1 MYKKLS
7 KHSLYYCPSP
17 TNFPGKVTVD
27 IAILS
32 SKIFT
37 GDPKTPWAEAVGIKD
52 GQITAIGSNQDIKRL
67 CSGKT
72 KILDLPGRLVVPGLV
87 DGHVHFCSFGQTL
100 NLVSLKNLSSLDQ
113 CRNRIRTAVSTYQPG
128 EWIVG
133 RGWDDHKWRENRPPT
148 RSDLDDL
155 APDNPLMLFRADGH
169 TAWVNSLALEK
180 AGITKASPD
189 PPGGKIERDPATGEP
204 TGILREAVG
213 VLRKFI
219 PRNSREDIKTAALAA
234 QQEALK
240 AGLTGVHSCE
250 MLPQYEALAE
260 LDQEGK
266 LKIRVYQLLRPQ
278 EANTLSARGIRPGSG
293 SGRLWVG
300 HMKLFADGSLGSG
313 TALLHEPYWDDPAN
327 QGLAVLP
334 IETLREQICA
344 TYTWGGEVA
353 IHAIGDKAVSNCLT
367 AISEARK
374 MAGIGPE
381 EKRDRLEHVQLYRSQ
396 DLPRFQSLGVTAS
409 VQPVFTATDWQQAE
423 AKWGH
428 LRCRQAYA
436 WKTFR
441 KAGIPL
447 QFGSDAPFDYINPVL
462 GLQAAVTR
470 QTPEGEPPGGWFPEE
485 RLTLEES
492 IEGFTR
498 IPAWTS
504 RREASLGSISP
515 GKRADITVLEQN
527 LFEIPPENWP
537 SIDVEMTMIEGE
549 VVYHK

>member
-1 MYKKLS
+1 M
-7 KHSLYYCPSP
+7 
-17 TNFPGKVTVD
+17 D

-37 GDPKTPWAEAVGIKD
+37 GDPKIPWAEAVAIKD
-52 GQITAIGSNQDIKRL
+52 GQIMAVGSDQEIKRL
-67 CSGKT
+67 CSVKT
-72 KILDLPGRLVVPGLV
+72 KILDLPARLVVPGLV

-100 NLVSLKNLSSLDQ
+100 NLVSLKNLSSLEQ
-113 CRNRIRTAVSTYQPG
+113 CRQKIRTAVSTYQPG

-133 RGWDDHKWRENRPPT
+133 RGWDDHKWQENRPPT
-148 RSDLDDL
+148 RNDLDDL
-155 APDNPLMLFRADGH
+155 TPANPLMLFRADGH

-189 PPGGKIERDPATGEP
+189 PPGGKIERDPISGEP

-219 PRNSREDIKTAALAA
+219 PRNSREDIKAAALAA

-260 LDQEGK
+260 LDQEEK

-278 EANTLSARGIRPGSG
+278 ETDTLSARGMRPGSG
-293 SGRLWVG
+293 SPRLWVG
-300 HMKLFADGSLGSG
+300 HLKLFADGSLGSG

-334 IETLREQICA
+334 VETLRDQIIR
-344 TYTWGGEVA
+344 TYSWGGDVA
-353 IHAIGDKAVSNCLT
+353 IHAIGDKAVSNCLA

-374 MAGIGPE
+374 MEGVGPGQ
-381 EKRDRLEHVQLYRSQ
+381 KRDRLEHVQLHRSQ
-396 DLPRFQSLGVTAS
+396 DLNLFRSLGLTAS

-423 AKWGH
+423 EKWGH
-428 LRCRQAYA
+428 SRCRRAYA

-470 QTPEGEPPGGWFPEE
+470 QTPEGEPAEGWFPEE
-485 RLTLEES
+485 RLSLEEG
-492 IEGFTR
+492 IEAFTR

-504 RREASLGSISP
+504 HRETTLGSISP
-515 GKRADITVLEQN
+515 GKRADITVFEKN
-527 LFEIPPENWP
+527 LFEAPPQDWP
-537 SIDVEMTMIEGE
+537 AIAVELTMIEGE
-549 VVYHK
+549 VVYQK

>member
-1 MYKKLS
+1 M
-7 KHSLYYCPSP
+7 
-17 TNFPGKVTVD
+17 D

-37 GDPKTPWAEAVGIKD
+37 GDPKTPWAEALRIKD
-52 GQITAIGSNQDIKRL
+52 GQIAAVGRNQEIKRL

-72 KILDLPGRLVVPGLV
+72 TILDLPSRLVVPGLV

-100 NLVSLKNLSSLDQ
+100 NLVNLKNLSSLDQ
-113 CRNRIRTAVSTYQPG
+113 CRQKIRTEVSSYSPG

-133 RGWDDHKWRENRPPT
+133 RGWDDQRWEEKRQPT
-148 RSDLDDL
+148 RRDLDDL

-213 VLRKFI
+213 LLRKFM
-219 PRNSREDIKTAALAA
+219 PRNSREDWKTAALAA
-234 QQEALK
+234 QKEALK
-240 AGLTGVHSCE
+240 SGLTGVHSCE
-250 MLPQYEALAE
+250 MLPQFEALDE
-260 LDQEGK
+260 LDREEK
-266 LKIRVYQLLRPQ
+266 LKIRIYQLLRPQ
-278 EANTLSARGIRPGSG
+278 ESGLLTERGIRPGFG

-313 TALLHEPYWDDPAN
+313 TALLHEPYEDDPAN

-334 IETLREQICA
+334 VETLRDQIRA
-344 TYTWGGEVA
+344 TYSWGGDVA
-353 IHAIGDKAVSNCLT
+353 IHAIGDKALSNCLA
-367 AISEARK
+367 AIGEARRLE
-374 MAGIGPE
+374 GIEPG
-381 EKRDRLEHVQLYRSQ
+381 EKRDRIEHVQLHRSQ
-396 DLPRFQSLGVTAS
+396 DLVLLRTLGLTAS

-423 AKWGH
+423 VKWGH
-428 LRCRQAYA
+428 PRCRQAYA
-436 WKTFR
+436 WKTFL
-441 KAGIPL
+441 KAGISL
-447 QFGSDAPFDYINPVL
+447 QFGSDAPFDHINPLL

-485 RLTLEES
+485 RLSLEEG

-498 IPAWTS
+498 VPAWTAH
-504 RREASLGSISP
+504 REESLGSITP
-515 GKRADITVLEQN
+515 GKRADITVFEKN
-527 LFEIPPENWP
+527 LFEVPPENWP
-537 SIDVEMTMIEGE
+537 SIEVEMTIIDGE
-549 VVYHK
+549 IVYRK